1 MLQYW
6 IVPNYLSLST
16 SELPKIHP
24 KKLQDLNLE
33 PGDGY
38 IRTTIYLP
46 TYHHHPT
53 DRSPSPSIGSFARHT
68 RVKNHHPGGIGALDA
83 LEGLLCSAGGGGLHR
98 IHHALGGVQGPLQLT
113 SDVLS
118 DAHQEIRGN
127 IGPLHPKLPEQAS

>member
-46 TYHHHPT
+46 TYH
-53 DRSPSPSIGSFARHT
+53 
-68 RVKNHHPGGIGALDA
+68 HHPGGIGALDA